1 MVAIEWESGS
11 QISVVSSWSEKD
23 MVKQIPGS
31 TWNNDEK
38 VWKVPLT
45 WAACLQ
51 LRGIFGKDLNIGPE
65 LREWARLEKED
76 RVNPAMSLRT
86 VTDLPA
92 GGLLEGSLWSK
103 LYGFQRAGVSFL
115 QTAGSA
121 LLADEMGTGKTVQ
134 TLTALRWLCKNGSSP
149 VLIVCPN
156 SMKEVWKREAEIWYP
171 EATPYVVRGSATAR
185 RKTLT
190 AASKDPSAL
199 VIINFEAVRYHS
211 RTAGF
216 GSIALKRCPASA
228 CGGGK
233 QTKTTEAQCEVH
245 ERELNSIPFHATV
258 VDEAHRIKDGSAK
271 QSRAIK
277 AASSGKTVRHRFAL
291 TGTPIA
297 NNPADLWSIMNFVD
311 PTSFPTKSKFVDRYC
326 AVSFNAFGG
335 MDIGGLNPATQ
346 DEFYGVIHPMM
357 RRMPKALVL
366 PQLPPKVRTVR
377 SVQMTD
383 KQAKAYDQM
392 ASGTVTRLED
402 GALLWA
408 KEDIA
413 VQTRLLQFSSAYMEK
428 TGEKLNPK
436 TGEMD
441 EVYTMC
447 EPSPKLDA
455 MEDVI
460 EEMGDRPLVI
470 ASISRQLLRLAQNR
484 LDKAGLSYGII
495 AGDTPQW
502 ERDLFIQKFQKGELQ
517 YMLLTMQAGGV
528 GITLTAADTIL
539 FLQRSWSMIENKQT
553 EDRVHRIG
561 SEKHESVTIID
572 LVTEGTVEENQIAS
586 LETKLAIL
594 EQVVQDKKILAG
606 AAA

>member
-1 MVAIEWESGS
+1 MVSVEWENGS
-11 QISVVSSWSEKD
+11 QISVVSSWTEKD
-23 MVKQIPGS
+23 MVKQIPGA

-65 LREWARLEKED
+65 LREWARLEKQD
-76 RVNPAMSLRT
+76 RIDPAMELRT
-86 VTDLPA
+86 VTDMAADGFLKS
-92 GGLLEGSLWSK
+92 SLWSK
-103 LYGFQRAGVSFL
+103 LYGFQRAGVTFL
-115 QTAGSA
+115 RTAGSA

-134 TLTALRWLCKNGSSP
+134 TLTALRWLCMSGQSP

-156 SMKEVWKREAEIWYP
+156 SMKETWKREAEFWYP
-171 EATPYVVRGSATAR
+171 EATPYIVRGSATAR
-185 RKTLT
+185 RKILAQ
-190 AASKDPSAL
+190 AAKDSSAL
-199 VIINFEAVRYHS
+199 VIINFEAVRFHS

-216 GSIALKRCPASA
+216 GSIALKRCPAPA

-233 QTKTTEAQCEVH
+233 QTKITEVQCEVH
-245 ERELNSIPFHATV
+245 ERELNSIPFHAVV

-277 AASSGKTVRHRFAL
+277 AASSGATIQHRFAL

-335 MDIGGLNPATQ
+335 MDIGGLNPATK
-346 DEFYGVIHPMM
+346 DEFHRIIQPVM

-366 PQLPPKVRTVR
+366 PQLPAKIRTVR
-377 SVQMTD
+377 TVQMTD

-402 GALLWA
+402 GSLLWA

-428 TGEKLNPK
+428 TGE
-436 TGEMD
+436 MD

-455 MEDVI
+455 MEEVI
-460 EEMGDRPLVI
+460 SEMGDRPLVI

-484 LDKAGLSYGII
+484 LDKAGVAYGII

-502 ERDLFIQKFQKGELQ
+502 ERDLFIQKFQKGELK

-594 EQVVQDKKILAG
+594 EQVVQDEKILAG